1 MRTVAGFSSRLN
13 TVEERSHEAE
23 GILSESIQN
32 AAERVENK
40 KEIKRHKGIQWED
53 LESTELGV
61 YPTS

>member
-53 LESTELGV
+53 LICVYLESLKRK
-61 YPTS
+61 